1 MLDLTK
7 GEEAL
12 PQAPDVTEAANA
24 AASEILRLGTAIEHT
39 QVATN
44 KDSFPEEWTGAA
56 ADAASTE
63 IKILGQKTFDL
74 SQAFTLSSPALTTW
88 AERVADTRRTIT
100 SYQTQWDATIST
112 YNTAIANAKNQY
124 PVGDPNRQIQF
135 GIAKTAAEDAQAAI
149 RKDYKN
155 CLEVLDG
162 DAQTAADQINTERQK
177 IVPDEAIKKDR
188 NAVAAMIFPAD
199 EMPIANGA
207 AQWAEAQAAVG
218 LLAYDLEKAANSD
231 KPLTEEE
238 VQALQDKWGDKLKN
252 PFYVQAFMDYYRST
266 HPDQENAA
274 TDLLYKLAT
283 NAAGSELDHVKT
295 GTQRNPFMA
304 SLGTA
309 MVLAAGGVDA
319 SDAGLATSASFA
331 NVKDALRG
339 RDGVTTLSQ
348 IEDANIA
355 EFRRTGEDSYDRFPG
370 TGMSG
375 PQLRGFDIFCQTT
388 GYAAAKNP
396 DLTYGAKVYQ
406 AAEGDTSL
414 ATDILMFDHSHDS
427 GKNALFGGSDASRY
441 SLIAYDEN
449 DKPADVYAKDPL
461 QGLYL
466 LSDTPDS
473 LNGENVPSALQAAE
487 QNRLV
492 ELRKFLSTDTPFDVN
507 LPGADKASQIS
518 IARYLTGNRMQGGPG
533 AFMGTVDGGEA
544 LGDMLNDA
552 TKPPTPNFKP
562 EPSAYEGGTNSP
574 AYQADLSAYNAW
586 KADAE
591 NRANIVG
598 NVIQGYEEGLERDNS
613 VVGGTADKVKGE
625 DVFGRFN
632 PNLRSWMGTILKPWA
647 EDIATGLSG
656 VAADSSVET
665 GGQTKTGRIPL
676 VLNPNLA
683 NKLSAPGGLFEDLSF
698 DQAEI
703 GDLEKK
709 IKYENATTSAEAK
722 NRTPALVALQE
733 GVQEGY
739 INEVRRS
746 LQQSDWTKA
755 QQASHHWARFMA
767 GVFDADVD
775 RKIAFGMTEV
785 EARKQVRSVFDF
797 VAQNAIPL
805 ATNKVPVVGGVINS
819 GLQAGISAGLDAYWN
834 IDASS
839 IGTEDFNEGQSNV
852 QQLLMKALGNAVYN
866 SPAWTEEG
874 VSVRENPS
882 TLPASMDYLLDEN
895 GQLKDWNSLS
905 THDQNKFINHL
916 TGEGDSEISQTFT
929 ELNKDSELA
938 KLGEHNVNSDN
949 SDHKGKSG
957 K

>member
-1 MLDLTK
+1 MADMRSGTD
-7 GEEAL
+7 AL
-12 PQAPDVTEAANA
+12 PQIPDVSGKADEARA
-24 AASEILRLGTAIEHT
+24 EIARLGTAIGNT
-39 QVATN
+39 QVAQN
-44 KDSFPEEWTGAA
+44 KSLPPEEWTGAA
-56 ADAASTE
+56 ADAASAE
-63 IKILGQKTFDL
+63 IKVLGEKTANLAGIFPR
-74 SQAFTLSSPALTTW
+74 AAEALSSWSSAVSDSSSTIATLQ
-88 AERVADTRRTIT
+88 RR
-100 SYQTQWDATIST
+100 WDAEVSA
-112 YNTAIANAKNQY
+112 YKESVANIEAQY
-124 PVGDPNRQIQF
+124 SQGDPSRRIQL
-135 GIAKTAAEDAQAAI
+135 GIARDQLASAQKDIQEQYDSEIETLDEAARGAAS
-149 RKDYKN
+149 
-155 CLEVLDG
+155 EVDG
-162 DAQTAADQINTERQK
+162 ARQE
-177 IVPDEAIKKDR
+177 IVPDNLKKQGR
-188 NAVAAMIFPAD
+188 GALAVALFDSDTPILNAAATWAD
-199 EMPIANGA
+199 
-207 AQWAEAQAAVG
+207 AQQQAEQMAK
-218 LLAYDLEKAANSD
+218 DFEEAANSEQ
-231 KPLTEEE
+231 PLSIEQ

-283 NAAGSELDHVKT
+283 NAAGSDLDHAQT
-295 GTQRNPFMA
+295 GVTRNAFMA
-304 SLGTA
+304 SLGNA
-309 MVLAAGGVDA
+309 MVLSTGGIDA
-319 SDAGLATSASFA
+319 SDLSTSESFA

-473 LNGENVPSALQAAE
+473 LSGENVPSALQAAE

-492 ELRKFLSTDTPFDVN
+492 ELRKFLSTNTPFDVN
-507 LPGADKASQIS
+507 VPGADKASQIS

-562 EPSAYEGGTNSP
+562 EPSAYEGGTSSP

-586 KADAE
+586 MADAE
-591 NRANIVG
+591 NRASIVG

-647 EDIATGLSG
+647 EDIATGFSG
-656 VAADSSVET
+656 VAADDSVET
-665 GGQTKTGRIPL
+665 GGQNKTGRIPL
-676 VLNPNLA
+676 VLNPTLA